1 MRYSMFIN
9 ILAYKLFIKLLS
21 VLSVDVSVSGVCVVY
36 VFLLHKLSLS
46 LMLQLLYD
54 YVQLTTSMTMLQFTS
69 LYVNNHDA

>member
-1 MRYSMFIN
+1 MFIN

-21 VLSVDVSVSGVCVVY
+21 VY
-36 VFLLHKLSLS
+36 VFLLHRLSLS

>member
-1 MRYSMFIN
+1 
-9 ILAYKLFIKLLS
+9 
-21 VLSVDVSVSGVCVVY
+21 VSVSSVCVVY
-36 VFLLHKLSLS
+36 VFLLHILSLS